1 MKNKLCLLAVCAVMT
16 SFAHAQ
22 SSVTLYGDLDTS
34 IGSFSGQKGANSSG
48 TSIGMHSGAVTPDVW
63 GLKGR
68 EDLGG
73 GLSAVFQVESE
84 FNINT
89 GSLGSNNSSNN
100 GVFGRTSMVGLSDQS
115 LGTVTVGRQFDPLVD
130 LITPLTEYPT
140 FGNGF
145 ATPGD
150 IDNYGSSYS
159 TDNSIKYA
167 SPNYNGLQ
175 WSAMYAFGGQAGA
188 LGGGQTYAFAAQY
201 SNGPA
206 SFAAGYFRASN
217 NGTTGTFDGL
227 NSANVD
233 SQAISGGFTS
243 ASSTQIIRAAGD
255 YAVGPFNLGLSY
267 SNVDYSNYATAL
279 GSGNDARFNTGQF
292 YVNYH
297 ANPATVLGFGYDYTK
312 GSGSG
317 VNAIYNQFS
326 LGADYALSKRTDL
339 YALAGY
345 QRARGNTINGSTG
358 QVTVANASF
367 SDFGN
372 DASGDSQTMVLF
384 GIRHK
389 F

>member
-1 MKNKLCLLAVCAVMT
+1 MKKKLCLLAVCAAMT

-22 SSVTLYGDLDTS
+22 SSVTLYGNLDNS
-34 IGSFSGQKGANSSG
+34 IGYFGNEKGANSSG
-48 TSIGMHSGAVTPDVW
+48 AAVKMTSGAVTPSVW
-63 GLKGR
+63 GLKGT

-73 GLSAVFQVESE
+73 GLHAVFKLQSE
-84 FNINT
+84 VDMNT
-89 GSLGSNNSSNN
+89 GHLEQHNSM
-100 GVFGRTSMVGLSDQS
+100 FGRTSMVGLSDQT
-115 LGTVTVGRQFDPLVD
+115 LGTVTVGRQYDPLAD
-130 LITPLTEYPT
+130 LILPLTEDAT
-140 FGNGF
+140 FGAGF

-150 IDNYGSSYS
+150 IDNYDNTYF
-159 TDNSIKYA
+159 TNNSIKYA

-175 WSAMYAFGGQAGA
+175 WSTMYALGGQAGHM
-188 LGGGQTYAFAAQY
+188 GGGQAYAFAAKY

-206 SFAAGYFRASN
+206 SFAAGYFRATN
-217 NGTTGTFDGL
+217 NGTSGTFDGL
-227 NSANVD
+227 NSD
-233 SQAISGGFTS
+233 SVNSEAISGGFVS
-243 ASSTQIIRAAGD
+243 ASSMQIIRAAGE
-255 YAVGPFNLGLSY
+255 YAVGPYDLGLSY
-267 SNVDYSNYATAL
+267 SNVKYNNYATAL
-279 GSGNDARFNTGQF
+279 GAGNDTTFNTGQF

-297 ANPATVLGFGYDYTK
+297 ASPATVLGFGYDYTK

-317 VNAIYNQFS
+317 VNATYNQFS

-345 QRARGNTINGSTG
+345 QRASGNTINGSTG

-372 DASGDSQTMVLF
+372 DASGASQTMVLV